1 MAKMSTSGMD
11 DLARQLFEMGEST
24 GEIAEKMVIAGAE
37 KMVSQWK
44 YEIQKYNHI
53 EDGDL
58 IDSITHGKPK
68 AMDNALTVEIYAQ
81 GKRNGLKAFMT
92 HYGTSN
98 KDGTHWVDEAEEKAK
113 NKCTRAVQE
122 VFDEEMRKR
131 GFN

>member
-1 MAKMSTSGMD
+1 
-11 DLARQLFEMGEST
+11 MGEST
-24 GEIAEKMVIAGAE
+24 GEIAEKMVVAGAE

-44 YEIQKYNHI
+44 YEIQKYDHI

-58 IDSITHGKPK
+58 INSITHSEPK
-68 AMDNALTVEIYAQ
+68 AKDNALTVEIYAK
-81 GKRNGLKAFMT
+81 GKLNGTKAFMT
-92 HYGTSN
+92 HYGTS
-98 KDGTHWVDEAEEKAK
+98 KKRVRLVDQAEQHAE

>member
-24 GEIAEKMVIAGAE
+24 GEIAERMVVAGAE

-58 IDSITHGKPK
+58 INSITHSAPK
-68 AMDNALTVEIYAQ
+68 EKDNALTVEIYAK
-81 GKRNGLKAFMT
+81 GKLNGTKAFMT
-92 HYGTSN
+92 HYGTSR
-98 KDGTHWVDEAEEKAK
+98 KEGTHWVDQAEQHAE